1 MFVGLRRLE
10 TRIRDAHTNLALE
23 EAIFTLNESRTVRVW
38 GNERSVII
46 GRAQLAKFETDMEYC
61 ENERIPVVRRF
72 TAGGAVYNGPG
83 NLNWS
88 IFLRN
93 GSAVGKTGV
102 GDGARGVFRTSASII
117 VEVLRRLGIQARLE
131 EPNRIVT
138 EEGKVSGM
146 AAYLSRERVLCHG
159 TLLLRA
165 NLEEASALTS
175 PKRIQIDP
183 KYVRSREAR
192 MANLGIKES
201 SFIKGLWEVLQ
212 DGSDEDSGLD
222 ELSGE
227 ELQLAERLTKYR
239 DREWNL
245 GDPFKVK
252 LN

>member
-1 MFVGLRRLE
+1 MGLRRLE
-10 TRIRDAHTNLALE
+10 TSISDAYANLALE
-23 EAIFTLNESRTVRVW
+23 EAIFTLNEGRTVRVW
-38 GNERSVII
+38 RNERSVII

-61 ENERIPVVRRF
+61 ESERIPVVRRF

-88 IFLRN
+88 IFLKN

-102 GDGARGVFRTSASII
+102 PDGARGVFRTSASII
-117 VEVLRRLGIQARLE
+117 VEVLRRLGIEARLE

-138 EEGKVSGM
+138 DEGKVSGM

-165 NLEEASALTS
+165 NLEEAAALTS
-175 PKRIQIDP
+175 PKRIQLEQ
-183 KYVRSREAR
+183 KYVRSRETR

-201 SFIKGLWEVLQ
+201 SFTRSLWEVLR
-212 DGSDEDSGLD
+212 DSADEDSELD

-227 ELQLAERLTKYR
+227 ELQLAGRLTKYR
-239 DREWNL
+239 DTDWNL
-245 GDPFKVK
+245 GDPFKVN

>member
-1 MFVGLRRLE
+1 MGLRRLE
-10 TRIRDAHTNLALE
+10 TRITDAHTNLALE

-102 GDGARGVFRTSASII
+102 GDGARDVFRTSASII
-117 VEVLRRLGIQARLE
+117 VEALRRLGIQARLE

-165 NLEEASALTS
+165 NLEEASALTT
-175 PKRIQIDP
+175 PRRIQIDP

-201 SFIKGLWEVLQ
+201 SFIRGLWEVLQ

>member
-1 MFVGLRRLE
+1 MGLRRLE
-10 TRIRDAHTNLALE
+10 TRISDAYTNLALE
-23 EAIFTLNESRTVRVW
+23 EAIFNLNESRTVRVW
-38 GNERSVII
+38 RNERSVII
-46 GRAQLAKFETDMEYC
+46 GRAQLAKFETDVEYC
-61 ENERIPVVRRF
+61 ESERIPVVRRF

-93 GSAVGKTGV
+93 GSANGKTGT
-102 GDGARGVFRTSASII
+102 GDGARSVFSTSASII

-138 EEGKVSGM
+138 DEGKVSGM

-165 NLEEASALTS
+165 NLEDAAALTS

-192 MANLGIKES
+192 IANLGLKES
-201 SFIKGLWEVLQ
+201 SFIRGLWEILQ
-212 DGSDEDSGLD
+212 EGSDEDSGLG

-227 ELQLAERLTKYR
+227 ELQVAERLTKYR

>member
-1 MFVGLRRLE
+1 ME

-117 VEVLRRLGIQARLE
+117 VEALRRLGIQARLE

-201 SFIKGLWEVLQ
+201 SFIRGLWEVLQ